1 MARRPNYGFE
11 KHLKEQKAQQ
21 KREEKAEKKRLRKE
35 NPAGEDRAGE
45 RADTERGYSTGS

>member
-11 KHLKEQKAQQ
+11 KHLKEVKQQQ
-21 KREEKAEKKRLRKE
+21 KKEAKLEKKRLRKE

-45 RADTERGYSTGS
+45 RADTDRGYSTSG